1 MTTQTLAPARPQA
14 MDHARDVGGALDRR
28 VAGLLLFLLAAQ
40 FMTVIML
47 GASIAP
53 DYEYGGAAISDLGA
67 IRETA
72 PLFNSSLIA
81 VGALNLAAGWLL
93 YRAHHRAR
101 LLALF
106 TIAGVGAAGAGLV
119 PIGTSGFHSVFALL
133 AFVGF
138 NLEAIAVG
146 GRVRGPMRTIS
157 WLAGALGLVFVVL
170 MVIGDGGNTAAF
182 GPIGHGGTERMIVY
196 PAMLWML
203 AFGGYLMAGAHGEPA
218 D

>member
-1 MTTQTLAPARPQA
+1 MATQALEPARPRA
-14 MDHARDVGGALDRR
+14 IELAREGAGALDRR
-28 VAGLLLFLLAAQ
+28 VAGLLLFVLAAG

-47 GASIAP
+47 GAGIAP
-53 DYEYGGAAISDLGA
+53 DYDYAAAAISDLGA

-72 PLFNSSLIA
+72 LLFNLSLVA

-93 YRAHHRAR
+93 YRADHRAG

-119 PIGTSGFHSVFALL
+119 PIGTSGVHSVFALL

-138 NLEAIAVG
+138 NLEAIGAG
-146 GRVRGPMRTIS
+146 ALVRGPMRAIS

-203 AFGGYLMAGAHGEPA
+203 AFGGYLMAGPHGEPA